1 VTVDV
6 KGSPGE
12 GPLES
17 IDVTVSLDADADDE
31 TLDGI
36 VTRGERTC
44 YVERAL
50 GKMLVVL
57 QSGLDFAAGTLN

>member
-1 VTVDV
+1 
-6 KGSPGE
+6 
-12 GPLES
+12 
-17 IDVTVSLDADADDE
+17 VTVSLDADADDE

-50 GKMLVVL
+50 GKNVDV
-57 QSGLDFAAGTLN
+57 SVGWERNE

>member
-50 GKMLVVL
+50 GKNVDV
-57 QSGLDFAAGTLN
+57 SVGWERNE